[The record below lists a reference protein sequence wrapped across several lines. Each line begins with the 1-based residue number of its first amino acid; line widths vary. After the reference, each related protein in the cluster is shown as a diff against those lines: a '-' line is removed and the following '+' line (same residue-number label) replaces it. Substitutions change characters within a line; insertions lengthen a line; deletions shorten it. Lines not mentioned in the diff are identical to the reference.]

1 MKKFLNL
8 LFLIFVFLTPLDS
21 APQKSKQKAKP
32 KPKAIIVPPF
42 NVMEKISQNGKLY
55 NFETDESKLE
65 FLAQAFKNKENFRV
79 LFMGD
84 SHIAGDFISNQW
96 RVLFENQDEIGYS
109 YPIYPQYHQ
118 NISIK
123 VKHSGFELYNSRK
136 SSYTNFPFGGVVA
149 RAKTEKAVVNISAQL
164 LSKTRFFNT
173 QILFKSPNKL
183 GAFLVTDSR
192 GVTHRLGANK
202 PNTWEL
208 SPKMNLAFPITINA
222 LMPNA
227 SLGGYI
233 IKKNNGNSISHAGI
247 NGVRSDLFL
256 RWDSK
261 TNKEVLSNLDS
272 SLIVFCYGSNDSV
285 VSPFNE
291 ERYIRVF
298 SDLIKLARSSNKNA
312 NILIIGPPQMFSRDK
327 NGRYFKTPNFDK
339 VRKATKEVAKLNKT
353 LYFDMFEFI
362 EDNGG
367 KSQWVKL
374 GLSKQDVHLTP
385 YGYKLVANSTF
396 KELDKLLSKYE
407 KKAKT
412 GNKLESKKKETN
424 EPNKTNKSHQN
435 IIIDD
440 KTRQLID
447 ALDDY
452 EFDFSG
458 FDNTNVEE
466 NKGIKNIDST
476 NENLTSLP
484 LPPSDSAP
492 SEIEIKNILDD
503 EKWEEIQ
510 IKEKN

>member
-1 MKKFLNL
+1 MKRFLNL
-8 LFLIFVFLTPLDS
+8 ICLLLVFLAPLDS
-21 APQKSKQKAKP
+21 APQKPKP
-32 KPKAIIVPPF
+32 KPKPKPNPIIVPPF

-55 NFETDESKLE
+55 NFEADESKLE
-65 FLAQAFKNKENFRV
+65 FLAQTFKNKENFRV

-96 RVLFENQDEIGYS
+96 RILFEKQDEIGFS
-109 YPIYPQYHQ
+109 YPIFPKYHQ

-123 VKHSGFELYNSRK
+123 VRHSGFELYNSKK
-136 SSYTNFPFGGVVA
+136 SNYSNFPFGGVVA
-149 RAKTEKAVVNISAQL
+149 KAKTEKAVINISAQL
-164 LSKTRFFNT
+164 LSKSRFFNT
-173 QILFKSPNKL
+173 QIVFKSPNKL
-183 GAFLVTDSR
+183 GAFLITDSR

-256 RWDSK
+256 RWDSR

-272 SLIVFCYGSNDSV
+272 NLIVFCYGSNDSV

-298 SDLIKLARSSNKNA
+298 SDLIKLARLANKDA
-312 NILIIGPPQMFSRDK
+312 TILIIGPPQMFSRDK
-327 NGRYFKTPNFDK
+327 KGRYFKTPNFEK
-339 VRKATKEVAKLNKT
+339 VRKATKEVAKLNQT

-362 EDNGG
+362 ENNGG
-367 KSQWVKL
+367 KNQWVKL

-407 KKAKT
+407 KKAKKD
-412 GNKLESKKKETN
+412 KLESKKKETN

-435 IIIDD
+435 IIDD

-458 FDNTNVEE
+458 FLNTSSNKE
-466 NKGIKNIDST
+466 NKELDSA
-476 NENLTSLP
+476 NENLVAPLP
-484 LPPSDSAP
+484 LPPNDSAP
-492 SEIEIKNILDD
+492 SEIEIKNMLDD
-503 EKWEEIQ
+503 NDKWEEI
-510 IKEKN
+510 KAKN